1 VLVAFVGVACRRFAI
16 LFAMAPVL
24 AAFAAITLA
33 TTAFSLVAL
42 LAATLFTAIAATA
55 ALFALA
61 ALAALAFGLFLRRGI
76 VVLMF
81 VGGHLHSR
89 RIRTG
94 RMIGSKRKS
103 LAAEEHGH
111 SNQQGLNQFHNELLK
126 KFISF

>member
-1 VLVAFVGVACRRFAI
+1 VLVAFVRVTCRRFAI

-24 AAFAAITLA
+24 AAFAAVT
-33 TTAFSLVAL
+33 
-42 LAATLFTAIAATA
+42 LAATAFCLVTVLAAALFTALAATA
-55 ALFALA
+55 AFFTLA
-61 ALAALAFGLFLRRGI
+61 TLAALAFGLFLRRSI

-94 RMIGSKRKS
+94 RNIGSKRKS
-103 LAAEEHGH
+103 LAAEEHDH